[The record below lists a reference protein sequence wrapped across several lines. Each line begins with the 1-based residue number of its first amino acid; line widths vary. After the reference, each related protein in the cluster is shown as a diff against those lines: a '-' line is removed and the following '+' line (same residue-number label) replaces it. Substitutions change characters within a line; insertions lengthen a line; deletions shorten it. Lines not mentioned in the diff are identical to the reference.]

1 MNDGMSLPF
10 DLAARPPFDGISD
23 LAAHFMECG
32 ALNVGLTLAPGE
44 RLVITDDLLNGTVGD
59 HGAMSMAA
67 IVSRDSQLARA
78 AVISLG
84 FAASRVGP
92 AKRERYERLFALI
105 EQAAF
110 DDAVREPIDALIAA
124 RFREAQITELM
135 HELGGAIA
143 PARQRYQEFLE
154 IIRLLVAKRISEQA
168 FLDEFGDFT
177 QAVAGKLDFGIF
189 AMCVGRLFTNDNI
202 PLLIKAALFRQ
213 VLKYPPL
220 VRKELVSALLSSPQ
234 APAAL
239 VEFGR
244 TAMAGAMTR
253 DEMREIVLVTLL
265 KQSWQMQRAM
275 AGAPAL
281 VATPQYAG
289 GTSL

>member
-1 MNDGMSLPF
+1 MAIPF
-10 DLAARPPFDGISD
+10 DLAARPPFDGVSD
-23 LAAHFMECG
+23 LAAHFIECG

-59 HGAMSMAA
+59 LGAMSMAA

-84 FAASRVGP
+84 VAASRVRP

-110 DDAVREPIDALIAA
+110 DDSVREPIDALIAA
-124 RFREAQITELM
+124 RFREAQITELV

-154 IIRLLVAKRISEQA
+154 IVRLLVAKRISEQA
-168 FLDEFGDFT
+168 FLDEFVDFT

-189 AMCVGRLFTNDNI
+189 AMCVGRLFSNERI
-202 PLLIKAALFRQ
+202 PLLIKTALVRQ
-213 VLKYPPL
+213 VLKYPPR
-220 VRKELVSALLSSPQ
+220 VRKELVSALLSSDEVP
-234 APAAL
+234 PPL
-239 VEFGR
+239 VEFTR

-253 DEMREIVLVTLL
+253 DEMKEIVLVTLL
-265 KQSWQMQRAM
+265 KRSWQMQRAM
-275 AGAPAL
+275 GGTRSP
-281 VATPQYAG
+281 VPTPLYAG
-289 GTSL
+289 GGIL